1 MSVWVFK
8 CHNVTM
14 FQCHNSQMSQ
24 CIPVWAFVWK
34 SCCAMAGFNNNSW
47 TMNASVW
54 GICLKWDIVGMCLKR
69 SWGVFKVAL
78 VIELQRWGKVFRGNP
93 ISVLISVFNDI
104 LSKAPR
110 MFRYSKYI
118 NSYYIEYLVWATL
131 LHIGWHFSMRL
142 SSFNWDVFVFLR
154 DRHLA
159 LIGVTGICDQG
170 DQLNTSSL
178 FDTSLE
184 DANYAILFILFNT
197 SLED

>member
-1 MSVWVFK
+1 MSPCYLSQQLWVEVIHVQCHNVTVLPCQMSLAMLQCSSVTMSVWVFK

-34 SCCAMAGFNNNSW
+34 SCHAMAGFNNNSW

-54 GICLKWDIVGMCLKR
+54 GICLKWDIVGRCLKQ

-78 VIELQRWGKVFRGNP
+78 VIELQRWGKMFRGNP

-118 NSYYIEYLVWATL
+118 NSYILSNFKRLKSL
-131 LHIGWHFSMRL
+131 LISYM
-142 SSFNWDVFVFLR
+142 
-154 DRHLA
+154 
-159 LIGVTGICDQG
+159 
-170 DQLNTSSL
+170 
-178 FDTSLE
+178 
-184 DANYAILFILFNT
+184 
-197 SLED
+197 